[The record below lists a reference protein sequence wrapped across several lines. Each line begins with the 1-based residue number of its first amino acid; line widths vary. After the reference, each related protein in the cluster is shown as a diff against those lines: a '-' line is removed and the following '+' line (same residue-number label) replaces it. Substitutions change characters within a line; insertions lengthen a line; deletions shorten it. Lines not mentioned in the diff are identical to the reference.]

1 MRFLDGAR
9 SGGARD
15 GGARDGGTRG
25 DGARSDGAAGSGTG
39 KGARIAVGGFYALA
53 GAAALV
59 VLFLVQDFPL
69 TPTWPLFAAA
79 FIYFHWQ
86 SVEVND
92 RLLASPS
99 VMVILT
105 AAVVFGPGKA
115 MLGVAAIAGLGAINI
130 SDIRKGRLF
139 QPIANFG
146 QLVLSAVAG
155 AGLVELILPANI
167 APNTM
172 AQIALASAI
181 GAAGYGIVNISLVLA
196 AIRLAL
202 KRSELWPWSGMAR
215 LIPSNMIMGFLGG
228 LLGATMLLVG
238 PVTLPL
244 ILVVFFVGYL
254 SMHSYAELRHAQL
267 DTLGGFTKALE
278 AKDPYTAGHTE
289 RVAYFSQLIGE
300 EMGFKGTALEEIRV
314 AALIHDIGKLAIP
327 GRLLRK
333 RGRLTPS
340 EYDTMQDHAH
350 MVEDVLGEVEFLRPM
365 LKIASGHHS
374 HFDGAGYGGSG
385 HTEGERP
392 QIEARVLAVADAFDA
407 MTSTRA
413 YRKALSQEYALSE
426 LKRNAGSQ
434 FDPHCVEALI
444 AALDRTGEVYGSE
457 GFESEEEARKVAE
470 LTIEELRHSHG

>member
-1 MRFLDGAR
+1 MRFFDGTR
-9 SGGARD
+9 ID
-15 GGARDGGTRG
+15 GG
-25 DGARSDGAAGSGTG
+25 
-39 KGARIAVGGFYALA
+39 RIVVGGLYALA
-53 GAAALV
+53 GLAALLI
-59 VLFLVQDFPL
+59 LFFKQEFPL
-69 TPTWPLFAAA
+69 DPTWPIFAVA
-79 FIYFHWQ
+79 FVYFHWQ

-115 MLGVAAIAGLGAINI
+115 MLGVAAIAGLGAINV
-130 SDIRKGRLF
+130 SDLRKGRYF

-155 AGLVELILPANI
+155 AGLVELTLPTVVS
-167 APNTM
+167 PGTM
-172 AQIALASAI
+172 AQVALASAI
-181 GAAGYGIVNISLVLA
+181 GAAGYGVVNISLVLA
-196 AIRLAL
+196 GIRFAL
-202 KRSELWPWSGMAR
+202 RRSDLWPWSGMAR
-215 LIPSNMIMGFLGG
+215 LIPSNMVMGFLGG

-267 DTLGGFTKALE
+267 DTLSGFTKALE

-300 EMGFKGTALEEIRV
+300 EMGFKGAALEEIRV
-314 AALIHDIGKLAIP
+314 AALIHDIGKLAIS
-327 GRLLRK
+327 GSLLRK
-333 RGRLTPS
+333 RGRLTPA

-385 HTEGERP
+385 HTDGERP

-413 YRKALSQEYALSE
+413 YRKSLSQRYALSE
-426 LKRNAGSQ
+426 LQRNAGTQ
-434 FDPHCVEALI
+434 FDPHCVEALVT
-444 AALDRTGEVYGSE
+444 ALERTGEVYGSE
-457 GFESEEEARKVAE
+457 GYESEEEARRVAE
-470 LTIEELRHSHG
+470 ATIEELRHSHG